1 MLRFHG
7 LMVSSCLIGASH
19 LARAQHSG
27 QLTQNG
33 WNSDGTRADGTGT
46 NAAGVN
52 LVSPILT
59 SGPEAGWG
67 NPAHDADIRHQ
78 IRFGAAAGTV
88 PMGTHSGAVHLVIG
102 PNGSGKS

>member
-1 MLRFHG
+1 MSASCVQRRAH
-7 LMVSSCLIGASH
+7 VRSSVIVAASEQV
-19 LARAQHSG
+19 RP
-27 QLTQNG
+27 TC
-33 WNSDGTRADGTGT
+33 TF
-46 NAAGVN
+46 
-52 LVSPILT
+52 
-59 SGPEAGWG
+59 EAGWG